1 MIRDEAD
8 EETFPE
14 MVPAPVE
21 SEPEIIQEDISQH
34 IPEEEIEEEE
44 EILVH
49 PEPKEILKKG
59 DMFISTPSSKKNIK
73 VELDEMPEI
82 SPVKKPRKKRIMT
95 EEHKAKLALA
105 RVKGM
110 ETRKRNTELR
120 RQAKLEKQDEK
131 ELVKKVKAKR
141 VQKLKKE
148 LEESEDEDTVPTPIK
163 EKVIKKENT
172 RSSGYSQDDMTKAIA
187 SALEANDS
195 ARKIRKSEKKKIQA
209 EEAHKQKIYNT
220 VAKAIQPHDMW
231 SECFT

>member
-21 SEPEIIQEDISQH
+21 SEIIQEDISQH

-73 VELDEMPEI
+73 VESSHEELEI
-82 SPVKKPRKKRIMT
+82 SPVKKPRKKRIMK

-105 RVKGM
+105 RAKGM

-148 LEESEDEDTVPTPIK
+148 LEESEDEDVQIK
-163 EKVIKKENT
+163 EKVVKKENT
-172 RSSGYSQDDMTKAIA
+172 TSSGYSQDDMTKAIA

-209 EEAHKQKIYNT
+209 EEEHKQKIYNT
-220 VAKAIQPHDMW
+220 VAKAIQPHDIW